1 MESIKRDLNEL
12 KNTVQNDTTNMVYST
27 ASMVKNKFNEF
38 GNSVSEI
45 GSLGT
50 ITDDE
55 KTDVEKLMESAN
67 DNTGADTKDASL
79 PFDLKTINTWT
90 NKFTDTA
97 KSTITLVK
105 DTLVDSIFANF
116 SIDELDDEPYVV
128 KNGQIIKI
136 ENWRTKLHQIQIDP
150 NTYCREPSGLL
161 EDFDNWL
168 VNFNLINYQK
178 QTEYL
183 LENVPEIKKYHN
195 DLVPKT
201 ISENDFWHRYFY
213 RVNQL
218 KEEQANLIQQK
229 SSSET
234 SPCSNNADKDGDE
247 KKCKQPQSEKQMSR
261 SSTEEW
267 EQMSNDRNSA
277 KTEPDSKCSSD
288 DDRDWVK
295 CDS

>member
-27 ASMVKNKFNEF
+27 ASMVKNKFNEI

-55 KTDVEKLMESAN
+55 KPEIEKLMKNAD
-67 DNTGADTKDASL
+67 DNVSVGADTKDAAL

-136 ENWRTKLHQIQIDP
+136 ENWKAKLHKIQIDP

-183 LENVPEIKKYHN
+183 LENVPEIKKYHQ

-201 ISENDFWHRYFY
+201 ITENDFWHRYFY

-229 SSSET
+229 STSESAHT
-234 SPCSNNADKDGDE
+234 NDDDE
-247 KKCKQPQSEKQMSR
+247 GHKCKQQSQPEKQMSR